1 MWQRPARPAST
12 PPEVI
17 ALDEARFG
25 EDVAPELWSAQFEDG
40 IGALEGSYS
49 RTGGW
54 PRSVQWPVQ
63 LEAACTRLGLPY
75 GDTTAPVL
83 AEAGHWR
90 LLLQT
95 VDARGDGC
103 TVLYWMIRD
112 DDLAARR
119 FDRVWFTK
127 QR

>member
-1 MWQRPARPAST
+1 M
-12 PPEVI
+12 
-17 ALDEARFG
+17 
-25 EDVAPELWSAQFEDG
+25 
-40 IGALEGSYS
+40 
-49 RTGGW
+49 
-54 PRSVQWPVQ
+54 Q

-127 QR
+127 QRWVRTASRHRWLCLSVAAANVDEFGQQSAAGLLEDVGEI